1 MATKKRGSKSPKSK
15 TFTTSDHREIQI
27 DVSEGRSLRG
37 ALLSLIIDGQ
47 DVLRVEYH
55 PGGRGDAMEDA
66 LADAGRLAETLAF
79 MQAAGSVH
87 VTQHGS

>member
-1 MATKKRGSKSPKSK
+1 MATKKRGSKSPKS
-15 TFTTSDHREIQI
+15 
-27 DVSEGRSLRG
+27 
-37 ALLSLIIDGQ
+37 IIDGQ